1 MKAFAIAIIPLA
13 LAACGAAEPPVQS
26 ASASTP
32 TLFRGAQ
39 REVRLRCGSETLR
52 ARLRQG
58 QILAQIGSG
67 ASTVLVP
74 VDDPRASSGPAYG
87 DGRLTLYKAPGA
99 QSWMLA
105 TNQAGAS
112 PCTPATG
119 G

>member
-1 MKAFAIAIIPLA
+1 MKAIAIAIVPLA

-26 ASASTP
+26 ASASAP
-32 TLFRGAQ
+32 LFRGAQ
-39 REVRLRCGSETLR
+39 QEVRLRCGSETLR

-58 QILAQIGSG
+58 QILAQVGSG
-67 ASTVLVP
+67 ESTVLVP

-87 DGRLTLYKAPGA
+87 DGKLTLYKAPGA

-105 TNQAGAS
+105 TSPTGAS

>member
-1 MKAFAIAIIPLA
+1 MKALA
-13 LAACGAAEPPVQS
+13 VIMIVGLAACGAAAPPVHS
-26 ASASTP
+26 ASATTP
-32 TLFRGAQ
+32 LFRGAQ
-39 REVRLRCGSETLR
+39 QEIRLRCGSETLR

-67 ASTVLVP
+67 ESTVLVP

-87 DGRLTLYKAPGA
+87 DGKLTLYKAPGA